1 MSVITLFSGSYCLG
15 DQLVE
20 LLKKQVQ
27 YSVITDGDIVAK
39 AADMSAI
46 SRKKIDNILV
56 NKPSIFNNITHE
68 KERSLAWLKLA
79 MAETLLEADNTLIYG
94 LTGHL
99 VPDEITHVLRVCLIA
114 DMASRVAQ
122 AKQETQLSEKEIV
135 AQIHKRDKERAAWTD
150 TLFGQPDPWSAS
162 LYDLVIPVDK
172 IKLDEAVNLVVE
184 NLRSEVIK
192 PTKASKK
199 AEHDFMLTAQVEVA
213 LTKQGHFVNVA
224 ARDGAVTLTIQQN
237 VLLLGRLEEELKSI
251 AGSVHGV
258 SSVETRLGK
267 GFHKTDVY
275 RRYDFETPRLLLVD
289 DEREFVQT
297 LSERLSMRD
306 IDSAVVYDGESAL
319 NLMATDEPEV
329 MILDLKMP
337 GIDGME
343 VLRKV
348 KKERP
353 GVEVVILT
361 GHGSE
366 DDKAVCMELG
376 AFAYLQK
383 PVDIEELSATLKRA
397 YEKVQ
402 QGKPSQT

>member
-1 MSVITLFSGSYCLG
+1 
-15 DQLVE
+15 
-20 LLKKQVQ
+20 
-27 YSVITDGDIVAK
+27 
-39 AADMSAI
+39 
-46 SRKKIDNILV
+46 
-56 NKPSIFNNITHE
+56 
-68 KERSLAWLKLA
+68 
-79 MAETLLEADNTLIYG
+79 
-94 LTGHL
+94 
-99 VPDEITHVLRVCLIA
+99 
-114 DMASRVAQ
+114 
-122 AKQETQLSEKEIV
+122 
-135 AQIHKRDKERAAWTD
+135 
-150 TLFGQPDPWSAS
+150 
-162 LYDLVIPVDK
+162 
-172 IKLDEAVNLVVE
+172 VVE

-199 AEHDFMLTAQVEVA
+199 AEHDFMLAAQVEVA
-213 LTKQGHFVNVA
+213 LAKQGHFVSVA
-224 ARDGAVTLTIQQN
+224 ARDGAVTLTIHQN

-319 NLMATDEPEV
+319 DLMGTDEPEV

-337 GIDGME
+337 GIDGIE

-348 KKERP
+348 KADRP

-366 DDKAVCMELG
+366 DDRAVCMQLG

-383 PVDIEELSATLKRA
+383 PVDIEELSATLKQA
-397 YEKVQ
+397 YGKVQ
-402 QGKPSQT
+402 QGKALQQ

>member
-1 MSVITLFSGSYCLG
+1 MSVITLFSGSFCLS
-15 DQLVE
+15 DQFVE
-20 LLKKQVQ
+20 MLQGRIRYK
-27 YSVITDGDIVAK
+27 VITDTDIVAK
-39 AADMSAI
+39 AAGMSAI
-46 SRKKIDNILV
+46 SQKKIENILI

-68 KERSLAWLKLA
+68 KERALSWLKLA

-114 DMASRVAQ
+114 DMNYRVLQ
-122 AKQETQLSEKEIV
+122 AGKEQQVEERDANNLIRKQ
-135 AQIHKRDKERAAWTD
+135 DKEKAAWTD

-172 IKLDEAVNLVVE
+172 TSLEEAVGLVEE
-184 NLRSEVIK
+184 NLRSEVIQ

-199 AEHDFMLTAQVEVA
+199 AERDFLLAAQVEVA
-213 LTKQGHFVNVA
+213 LAREGHFVSVS
-224 ARDGAVTLTIQQN
+224 ARDGAVTLTIHQN
-237 VLLLGRLEEELKSI
+237 VLLLSRLEEELKSI
-251 AGSVHGV
+251 AGGVDGV
-258 SSVETRLGK
+258 SSIETRLGK
-267 GFHKTDVY
+267 GFHKADIY
-275 RRYDFETPRLLLVD
+275 RKYDFETPKLLLVD

-319 NLMATDEPEV
+319 DLMATDDPEV

-337 GIDGME
+337 GIDGFE
-343 VLRKV
+343 VLRKT
-348 KKERP
+348 KATRP
-353 GVEVVILT
+353 NVEVVILT

-366 DDKAVCMELG
+366 EDKATCMNLG

-383 PVDIEELSATLKRA
+383 PVDIEELSATLKQA
-397 YEKVQ
+397 YAKVQ
-402 QGKPSQT
+402 GRKQG

>member
-27 YSVITDGDIVAK
+27 YSVITDDDIVAK

-99 VPDEITHVLRVCLIA
+99 IPDEITHVLRVCLIA
-114 DMASRVAQ
+114 DTASRVAQ
-122 AKQETQLSEKEIV
+122 ATQEVQLSEKEIV

-172 IKLDEAVNLVVE
+172 IKLDAAVNLVVE

-192 PTKASKK
+192 PTQASKK

-213 LTKQGHFVNVA
+213 LTKQGHFVNVS

-348 KKERP
+348 KKDRP

-366 DDKAVCMELG
+366 DDKALCMELG

-402 QGKPSQT
+402 QGKPSQA

>member
-1 MSVITLFSGSYCLG
+1 MSVITLFSGSFCLS
-15 DQLVE
+15 DQFVE
-20 LLKKQVQ
+20 MLQGRIRYK
-27 YSVITDGDIVAK
+27 VITDTDIVAK
-39 AADMSAI
+39 AAGMSAI
-46 SRKKIDNILV
+46 SQKKIENILI

-68 KERSLAWLKLA
+68 KERALSWLKLA

-114 DMASRVAQ
+114 DMNYRVLQ
-122 AKQETQLSEKEIV
+122 AGKEQQVEERDANNLIRKQ
-135 AQIHKRDKERAAWTD
+135 DKEKAAWTD

-172 IKLDEAVNLVVE
+172 TSLEEAVGLVEE
-184 NLRSEVIK
+184 NLRSEVIQ

-199 AEHDFMLTAQVEVA
+199 AERDFLLAAQVEVA
-213 LTKQGHFVNVA
+213 LAREGHFVSVS
-224 ARDGAVTLTIQQN
+224 ARDGAVTLTIHQN
-237 VLLLGRLEEELKSI
+237 VLLLSRLEEELKSI
-251 AGSVHGV
+251 AGGVDGV
-258 SSVETRLGK
+258 SSIEPRLGK
-267 GFHKTDVY
+267 GFHKADIY
-275 RRYDFETPRLLLVD
+275 RKYDFETPKLLLVD

-319 NLMATDEPEV
+319 DLMATDDPEV

-337 GIDGME
+337 GIDGFE
-343 VLRKV
+343 VLRKT
-348 KKERP
+348 KATRP
-353 GVEVVILT
+353 NVEVVILT

-366 DDKAVCMELG
+366 EDKATCMNLG

-383 PVDIEELSATLKRA
+383 PVDIEELSATLKQA
-397 YEKVQ
+397 YAKVQ
-402 QGKPSQT
+402 GRKQG